1 MPSTRT
7 RPRFEPGQRIRAPRS
22 GRSQS
27 VAEVLQ
33 VIATDDHE
41 LYRVRWREGFET
53 FFVPGPEVCDR
64 RAGGERR
71 SGVDRRQ
78 EDVPWVAVSG
88 HDRRHGGD
96 RRHGERRVVVPF

>member
-1 MPSTRT
+1 MPSTRM
-7 RPRFEPGQRIRAPRS
+7 RPRFEPGQRIRAVRS

-33 VIATDDHE
+33 VIGRDDRE
-41 LYRVRWREGFET
+41 LYRVRWREGIET

-64 RAGGERR
+64 RCGRDRR

-78 EDVPWVAVSG
+78 EDMPWVAVAGSE
-88 HDRRHGGD
+88 RRHGGD
-96 RRHGERRVVVPF
+96 RRHGERRGVIA